1 MKAANK
7 LFLENNR
14 DAYDEILNAQTATK
28 ANRVKYEFARIMREE
43 FIGGYVITFD
53 CGSCLFDMVK
63 LLYQRFDQW
72 LAEQPKETLKVYATF
87 PSNKEKTTD
96 LPGINS
102 NEVIPVDP
110 QFIKPAFIKVPH
122 KNHHRK

>member
-14 DAYDEILNAQTATK
+14 DAYNEILNAQTATK

-43 FIGGYVITFD
+43 FIEGYVITFD

-63 LLYQRFDQW
+63 LLYQRFDKW
-72 LAEQPKETLKVYATF
+72 IAEQPLGDPFQGGISEIMEIPIKHVHATF
-87 PSNKEKTTD
+87 PKHN
-96 LPGINS
+96 
-102 NEVIPVDP
+102 
-110 QFIKPAFIKVPH
+110 
-122 KNHHRK
+122 KNHHHR